1 MNPYKSHQIETSVW
15 RVSLMALGL
24 AILFLYLKNVSY
36 HVKISKTVRKKPFV
50 AKVSVVLVSKTHR
63 RDKCLTKRWLCALF
77 CVSATRNRS
86 AHNLPGIL
94 SLHFL
99 FMNYK
104 GIQVKFHSIFPIYE
118 AFLWFY
124 SINEKEKN
132 ANCDFCLCN
141 RAQTNNL
148 NLYTHTFWFR
158 LNHPWSTSPYIL
170 MWFYW
175 EFKDQ
180 TSFDEKVVLT
190 AEINLRPQS
199 EM

>member
-77 CVSATRNRS
+77 CVSVTRNRS

-99 FMNYK
+99 FMKYK

-118 AFLWFY
+118 AFLWLY
-124 SINEKEKN
+124 SINEKEKKGIVIFVYVI
-132 ANCDFCLCN
+132 APKQIILTYIRTHSGLDWIIHEVLRLTFWCDF
-141 RAQTNNL
+141 
-148 NLYTHTFWFR
+148 
-158 LNHPWSTSPYIL
+158 I
-170 MWFYW
+170 
-175 EFKDQ
+175 E
-180 TSFDEKVVLT
+180 
-190 AEINLRPQS
+190 NLRIRHRS
-199 EM
+199 TKKSC